1 MQDPQTILSFPI
13 DMVGSML
20 GGSVGEDDLMN
31 FYFLLSRKKAEF
43 YKEDIDLPTLWQGYH
58 GKHAREVLF

>member
-31 FYFLLSRKKAEF
+31 FYFLFSRKKTEF
-43 YKEDIDLPTLWQGYH
+43 YKEDIDLPRFW
-58 GKHAREVLF
+58 